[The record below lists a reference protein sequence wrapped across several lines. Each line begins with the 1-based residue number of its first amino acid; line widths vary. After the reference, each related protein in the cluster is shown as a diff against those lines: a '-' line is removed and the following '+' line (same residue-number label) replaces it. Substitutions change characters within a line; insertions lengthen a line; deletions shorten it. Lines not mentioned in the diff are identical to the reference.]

1 MVMLAHGV
9 TDGLP
14 VAVKFLMQMNDAEML
29 NRFLREGQLLSRI
42 HHPNVLEL
50 FDFGQ
55 IDGHPYLVMEYL
67 SGGTLRGRLKDRG
80 RLGVEESVKVALDC
94 LAGLAACH
102 AQGVVHRDLKPENV
116 LFSEDGRAKLADLGM
131 ARSYSNATLLTQAGV
146 VIGTPMYMSPE
157 QVRGEPAGAAADI
170 YALGLMMFEMLSGR
184 HVIRGTTMSAVL
196 RAHVDGHTDRLD
208 DLVPELPPSLVKAV
222 HLAMSK
228 EISVRPPTA
237 EDFARRLESSLK
249 GPRKA
254 GRPAQQPEGR
264 RVILVALAIALTVVA
279 AIAAPMLSRHRDLAS
294 RPPRAA
300 GPSAETLAVPTAGA
314 ASPSAARRPATPD
327 RIWIAGGTM
336 KVDDGTGLGEPWEV
350 RISGFWID
358 RHAVTREQFASF
370 VTATGHVTE
379 AERAGG
385 GFVAHD
391 ETSTWAAGAS
401 FRLPRGNVHGPD
413 LGPRSPVVQVTWD
426 DAAAYCRFTRSRL
439 PREIEWEFACR
450 DGKDLATG
458 NVREWCADWFC
469 ARPGGESTVDP
480 QGPADGTEKVVRG
493 GSSAFP
499 AAAPGCGRR
508 HLALTSTAMSDI
520 GFRTVAEGPAGPR
533 AEER

>member
-1 MVMLAHGV
+1 MAPFSCQECGTPLQATSSDQTLLRCPGCAPLSSPEDPSFLSFSIGGSTSARPQACLPLPPELRQRYRMKQLLGQGAMGMVMLAHGV

-314 ASPSAARRPATPD
+314 
-327 RIWIAGGTM
+327 G
-336 KVDDGTGLGEPWEV
+336 
-350 RISGFWID
+350 
-358 RHAVTREQFASF
+358 
-370 VTATGHVTE
+370 
-379 AERAGG
+379 
-385 GFVAHD
+385 
-391 ETSTWAAGAS
+391 
-401 FRLPRGNVHGPD
+401 
-413 LGPRSPVVQVTWD
+413 
-426 DAAAYCRFTRSRL
+426 
-439 PREIEWEFACR
+439 
-450 DGKDLATG
+450 
-458 NVREWCADWFC
+458 CALQY
-469 ARPGGESTVDP
+469 A
-480 QGPADGTEKVVRG
+480 
-493 GSSAFP
+493 
-499 AAAPGCGRR
+499 
-508 HLALTSTAMSDI
+508 
-520 GFRTVAEGPAGPR
+520 
-533 AEER
+533 